1 MKKHF
6 ALLGILLLNACASTS
21 NQPIVSHSQI
31 GKISAKE
38 TIVSD
43 TRRSSPID
51 VGVGFGGGGNFG
63 WGVSLGLE
71 QLLNLGR
78 GVTTSYVYRV
88 AINNNEM
95 LTVQS
100 ERQFNV
106 NDCVNVLSET
116 GRNRAPVLVE
126 SQDCSGAN
134 TNPAIFK

>member
-21 NQPIVSHSQI
+21 NQPIVSKSQI

-38 TIVSD
+38 TVVSD
-43 TRRSSPID
+43 TRLSSPID

-63 WGVSLGLE
+63 WGVSLGLG

-88 AINNNEM
+88 DINNNEM

-116 GRNRAPVLVE
+116 DSNRAPVLVE
-126 SQDCSGAN
+126 SQDCNGAN
-134 TNPAIFK
+134 TSPAIFK